1 MIPSAAISDAMY
13 VLAAVLFILGIK
25 KVTKVQTARVGNF
38 FGSIGMLLAIVAT
51 LLRMQFDGAGIGWL
65 YIGVAA
71 MIGSLIGGLLA
82 RFAKMTAMPQTVALF
97 HSLGSLAA
105 VLVVLSFEMTA
116 PSSDPF
122 IVFTAWLSI
131 IIGAVA
137 FTGSLVAFGKLQ
149 ELLPGRPILYPG
161 RTIAVGLI
169 AIATFVVGALV
180 QMHGASGA
188 TGMHLLYMLTG
199 LACLLG
205 ILLTISIGGADMPV
219 VISLLNSYTGLANA
233 TAGFVLG
240 NTALIITG
248 ALVGASGFIL
258 TKIMCKAMNRSLV
271 NVIFGGVGAQKQ
283 SSKGSQ
289 EYSNLKESSPEEAA
303 LLLDSANSVIVVPGY
318 GFAVAQAQHA
328 LKELFE
334 ALGKKGKDVK
344 FAIHPVAGR
353 MPGHM
358 NVLLAEADVPY
369 DKLYELERING
380 EFKNTDV
387 VIVVGANDVVNP
399 AASQDASSPLFGMPI
414 LNAHEARTVI
424 FIKRG
429 LSPGFA
435 GVKNSLFE
443 ADNCRMLFMDAKE
456 GLQQMAKEFRE
467 T

>member
-1 MIPSAAISDAMY
+1 MIASNPISDIMY
-13 VLAAVLFILGIK
+13 VVAAVLFILGIK
-25 KVTKVQTARVGNF
+25 RVTKVQSARVGNLL
-38 FGSIGMLLAIVAT
+38 GSVGMLLAIVAT
-51 LLRMQFDGAGIGWL
+51 LLNMEWSGMGIGWE
-65 YIGVAA
+65 YIGIATL
-71 MIGSLIGGLLA
+71 IGGLIGGLLA
-82 RFAKMTAMPQTVALF
+82 KFSKMTAMPQTVALF
-97 HSLGSLAA
+97 HGLGSLAA
-105 VLVVLSFEMTA
+105 VLVVLSFEMTH
-116 PSSDPF
+116 PSTDPF
-122 IVFTAWLSI
+122 TIFTAWISI

-161 RTIAVGLI
+161 RTVVVGLI
-169 AIATFVVGALV
+169 AIAALTVGGLI
-180 QMHGASGA
+180 QMNGTIGQE
-188 TGMHLLYMLTG
+188 GMNLLYILTA
-199 LACLLG
+199 LACILG

-258 TKIMCKAMNRSLV
+258 TKIMCRAMNRSLV
-271 NVIFGGVGAQKQ
+271 NVIFGGVGAQK
-283 SSKGSQ
+283 SNSKASQ
-289 EYSNLKESSPEEAA
+289 DYSNIKESSPEEAA
-303 LLLDSANSVIVVPGY
+303 LILDSASSVIVVPGY

-328 LKELFE
+328 LKELSE
-334 ALGKKGKDVK
+334 ALAKKGKEVK

-369 DKLYELERING
+369 DKLFELERING

-399 AASQDASSPLFGMPI
+399 AASLDASSPLFGMPI

-443 ADNCRMLFMDAKE
+443 GDNCRMLFMDAKE
-456 GLQQMAKEFRE
+456 GLQEIVKEFRE
-467 T
+467 I

>member
-1 MIPSAAISDAMY
+1 MIPAALPDIMY
-13 VLAAVLFILGIK
+13 VVAAVLFIFGIK
-25 KVTKVQTARVGNF
+25 RVTKVQTARFGNVL
-38 FGSIGMLLAIVAT
+38 GGIGMLLAIVAT
-51 LLRMQFDGAGIGWL
+51 LLHMQSSGTGIGWM
-65 YIGVAA
+65 YIGIAA
-71 MIGSLIGGLLA
+71 LIGSLIGAFIARLA
-82 RFAKMTAMPQTVALF
+82 KITAMPQTVAIF
-97 HSLGSLAA
+97 HALVSCAA
-105 VLVVLSFEMTA
+105 VLVVLAVEIVE
-116 PSSDPF
+116 PSKDTF
-122 IVFTAWLSI
+122 TIFTAWISI

-137 FTGSLVAFGKLQ
+137 CTGSLVAFAKLQ

-161 RTIAVGLI
+161 RAVVVGLV
-169 AIATFVVGALV
+169 AVATFVVGALV
-180 QMHGASGA
+180 QMHGTSGA
-188 TGMHLLYMLTG
+188 VGMHLHYILVG
-199 LACLLG
+199 LASVLG
-205 ILLTISIGGADMPV
+205 VLLTISIGGADMPV

-258 TKIMCKAMNRSLV
+258 TKIMCKAMNRSLA
-271 NVIFGGVGAQKQ
+271 NVIFGGVGQQQTTKV
-283 SSKGSQ
+283 SQ
-289 EYSNLKESSPEEAA
+289 EYSNIKESSPEEAA
-303 LLLDSANSVIVVPGY
+303 LILDSASSIIVVPGY

-328 LKELFE
+328 LKELSE
-334 ALGKKGKDVK
+334 ALAKKGKDVK

-369 DKLYELERING
+369 EKLYELERING

-399 AASQDASSPLFGMPI
+399 AAAQDASSPLFGMPI

-456 GLQQMAKEFRE
+456 GLQGIVKEFKE
-467 T
+467 L